1 MDVPVFGEIPVPTRT
16 SLSRPSLPSAFG
28 IDADLA
34 RELLEMAPELAPGAQ
49 AAALRLGS
57 TLLDQAA
64 ERVAEAETEEH
75 RACERER
82 ERS

>member
-1 MDVPVFGEIPVPTRT
+1 
-16 SLSRPSLPSAFG
+16 
-28 IDADLA
+28 
-34 RELLEMAPELAPGAQ
+34 MAPELAPGAQ

-64 ERVAEAETEEH
+64 ERVAEAETEER
-75 RACERER
+75 RARERER